1 MKIEY
6 TTGCTK
12 DSIDIDGE
20 HIDNISP
27 SKRLSL
33 WYRLMDTIIEK
44 GNVEDD
50 LQDLLIWVC
59 ERYGIT
65 EHQFHCDECGDDVF
79 TTTLNV

>member
-6 TTGCTK
+6 TIGCTK
-12 DSIDIDGE
+12 DSIEVDGE
-20 HIDNISP
+20 YLDNISP
-27 SKRLSL
+27 SKRLTL
-33 WYRLMDTIIEK
+33 WYRLMDAIIEK

>member
-6 TTGCTK
+6 TIGCTK
-12 DSIDIDGE
+12 DSIEVDGE
-20 HIDNISP
+20 YLDNISP
-27 SKRLSL
+27 SKRLTL
-33 WYRLMDTIIEK
+33 WYRLMDAIIEK

-65 EHQFHCDECGDDVF
+65 EQQFHCDDCGDDVHYY
-79 TTTLNV
+79 T